1 MVIRPADSLL
11 EGFIMLSTLN
21 TSSSGIAL
29 NVADSPYKCANE
41 RERVGGG
48 HGNVLRLSL
57 CVPLIPSEM
66 ERNGVSLV

>member
-29 NVADSPYKCANE
+29 NVADSPYKCANGE
-41 RERVGGG
+41 GAGWGRAWGCVEIE
-48 HGNVLRLSL
+48 SL
-57 CVPLIPSEM
+57 CAFDT
-66 ERNGVSLV
+66 